1 MKKIISLILAALM
14 LLAVSVPALADAA
27 PPIETEPEEVLSGW
41 PPFLIAALLIAFACV
56 LVASVVLLFA
66 AAKKKKENAGLPPA
80 GDKDP
85 GRGKE

>member
-1 MKKIISLILAALM
+1 MKKTISLILVALM

-41 PPFLIAALLIAFACV
+41 QPILIAALLIAFACV
-56 LVASVVLLFA
+56 LVASVVLLRA